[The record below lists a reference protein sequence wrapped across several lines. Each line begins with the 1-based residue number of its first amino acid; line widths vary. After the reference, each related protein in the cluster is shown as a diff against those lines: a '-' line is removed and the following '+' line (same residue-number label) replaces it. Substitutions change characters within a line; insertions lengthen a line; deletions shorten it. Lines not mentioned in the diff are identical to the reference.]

1 MRDDVVS
8 SYNTVNPEALR
19 PIGHEVPVSCSLCR
33 VYLSGTGEISDGRGV
48 CVACVGIIANPSS
61 GKDIRLVAHG
71 SVFNNEKVNI
81 VRVLLGL
88 TPLAWIRF

>member
-1 MRDDVVS
+1 MQDDVGV

-48 CVACVGIIANPSS
+48 LRGVCRYYR
-61 GKDIRLVAHG
+61 K
-71 SVFNNEKVNI
+71 SVL
-81 VRVLLGL
+81 RQY
-88 TPLAWIRF
+88 PAWWRTARCSTITRR